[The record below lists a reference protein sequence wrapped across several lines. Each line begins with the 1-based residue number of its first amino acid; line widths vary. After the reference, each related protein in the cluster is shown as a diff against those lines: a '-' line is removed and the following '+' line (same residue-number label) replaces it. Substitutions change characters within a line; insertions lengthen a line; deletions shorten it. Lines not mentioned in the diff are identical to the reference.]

1 MSLKEKSMVIKSGL
15 FTDTNRCNMNSFA
28 LFTDVSLN
36 PTIKLGVGAYLVVP
50 TSFLDVAPDRIVR
63 SEVAERLRTR
73 RFEGTSSTKLEVQ
86 TVLWALEHYRKECK
100 VSGPGK
106 LYVYSDSQCVAGLLR
121 RRPGLEANSFRSNGT
136 NRLLKNA
143 ALYRNFYKFYD
154 ELKCEVVKLV
164 GHSRLCSHDTV
175 HRIFSLVDREARK
188 ALKRWMREV
197 EGDSIKSHTHITKK
211 KGTPL

>member
-1 MSLKEKSMVIKSGL
+1 MDSL
-15 FTDTNRCNMNSFA
+15 A

-36 PTIKLGVGAYLVVP
+36 PKLKFGVGAYLAVP
-50 TSFLDVAPDRIVR
+50 TSFLEVSPDTIER
-63 SEVAERLRTR
+63 SEVAKRLRTR

-100 VSGPGK
+100 VSGSGK

-121 RRPGLEANSFRSNGT
+121 RRPGLEANGFRSHRT

-164 GHSRLCSHDTV
+164 GHSRSCSHDTV

-188 ALKRWMREV
+188 ALKCWMREV
-197 EGDSIKSHTHITKK
+197 EGDSIKSLLMLSST
-211 KGTPL
+211 